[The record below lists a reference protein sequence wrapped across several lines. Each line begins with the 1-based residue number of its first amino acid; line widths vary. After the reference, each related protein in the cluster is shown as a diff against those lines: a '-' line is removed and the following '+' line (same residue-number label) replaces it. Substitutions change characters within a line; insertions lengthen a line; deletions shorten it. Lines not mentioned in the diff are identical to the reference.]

1 MFSNAF
7 RSLVS
12 INRKIN
18 SDNLKIEIKKKL
30 QQSLIT
36 DRSSL
41 ETIIV
46 QGPISVS
53 RPNTSDTIQ
62 SEQPNEETDFEHGVD
77 PLLQIHSDGNSANT
91 IIQVNI

>member
-1 MFSNAF
+1 MGSYLD
-7 RSLVS
+7 RDYRP
-12 INRKIN
+12 NRVPHGQCDLRNDASQI
-18 SDNLKIEIKKKL
+18 SSEH
-30 QQSLIT
+30 
-36 DRSSL
+36 RSSL
-41 ETIIV
+41 ETIIA